1 MKTGH
6 KIVIYSF
13 IIILL
18 LYSFIITGYML
29 KNAKSQYYANKDI
42 QQEIYNTNARMDN
55 ISNQQNAQYRET
67 NDLKTSVEEMRV
79 KINSIAPQA
88 DKISYYQVSTLINT
102 ANQSLLLQDTKT
114 TLSLLKYA
122 VDFIDTLHQP
132 MFANLK
138 TSIQED
144 ITYLQSNKDYDT
156 NFVLVKIDVLNQ
168 SVDSIFSNRLMQLQ
182 HVNNTSVNNLWH
194 RFLVNA
200 KNTLF
205 HFWEKNIKTSTNDD
219 LLYNKLQLEI
229 MNLKHALIIHDQALW
244 SNSLNSIKNEGKNAT
259 LSENEYNL
267 LLPYINL
274 LENIN
279 VAREKNLSH
288 TMDAMNELSN
298 YVLNRN
304 SNV

>member
-18 LYSFIITGYML
+18 LYSFIITGYIL
-29 KNAKSQYYANKDI
+29 KNAKSQYYANKDT
-42 QQEIYNTNARMDN
+42 QQEIYNINARMDN

-67 NDLKTSVEEMRV
+67 ANLKISLEELNT
-79 KINSIAPQA
+79 KIHNIAPQS
-88 DKISYYQVSTLINT
+88 DKISYTLVSTIINT
-102 ANQSLLLQDTKT
+102 ANQSLLLQDTNT

-138 TSIQED
+138 VSIQED

-156 NFVLVKIDVLNQ
+156 NFVLVKIDALNQ
-168 SVDSIFSNRLMQLQ
+168 SIDNIFSNRLMQLK
-182 HVNNTSVNNLWH
+182 HVNNQSMNNLWH
-194 RFLVNA
+194 KFVSNA

-205 HFWEKNIKTSTNDD
+205 HFWEKNIKTSNADD
-219 LLYNKLQLEI
+219 ILYSKLQLDI
-229 MNLKHALIIHDQALW
+229 MNLNHALIIHDQTLW
-244 SNSLNSIKNEGKNAT
+244 SNSLNSIKNESKNASI
-259 LSENEYNL
+259 SENEYNL
-267 LLPYINL
+267 LLPYLNL

-288 TMDAMNELSN
+288 TMNAMNDLSN

>member
-18 LYSFIITGYML
+18 LYSFIITGYIL
-29 KNAKSQYYANKDI
+29 KNAKSQYYANKDT
-42 QQEIYNTNARMDN
+42 QQEIYNINARMDN

-67 NDLKTSVEEMRV
+67 ANLKISLEELKT
-79 KINSIAPQA
+79 KINNIAPQS
-88 DKISYYQVSTLINT
+88 DKISYSQVSTIINT
-102 ANQSLLLQDTKT
+102 ANQSLLLQDTNT

-132 MFANLK
+132 MFANL
-138 TSIQED
+138 TVSIQED

-156 NFVLVKIDVLNQ
+156 NFVLVKIDALNQ
-168 SVDSIFSNRLMQLQ
+168 SIDNIFSNRLMQLK
-182 HVNNTSVNNLWH
+182 HVNNQSMNNLWH
-194 RFLVNA
+194 KFVSNA

-205 HFWEKNIKTSTNDD
+205 HFWENNIKTSNADD
-219 LLYNKLQLEI
+219 ILYSKLQLDI
-229 MNLKHALIIHDQALW
+229 MNLKHALIIHDQTLW
-244 SNSLNSIKNEGKNAT
+244 SNSLNSIKNESKNASI
-259 LSENEYNL
+259 SENEYNL
-267 LLPYINL
+267 LLPYLNL

-288 TMDAMNELSN
+288 TMNAMNDLSN

-304 SNV
+304 INV